1 MSSLNACKNDLVG
14 CRGKKGMFNVWFCE
28 KLKYPG
34 DECYINTI
42 IQYVNLIL
50 YTDNE
55 SKIQTAQ

>member
-1 MSSLNACKNDLVG
+1 
-14 CRGKKGMFNVWFCE
+14 MFNVWFCK